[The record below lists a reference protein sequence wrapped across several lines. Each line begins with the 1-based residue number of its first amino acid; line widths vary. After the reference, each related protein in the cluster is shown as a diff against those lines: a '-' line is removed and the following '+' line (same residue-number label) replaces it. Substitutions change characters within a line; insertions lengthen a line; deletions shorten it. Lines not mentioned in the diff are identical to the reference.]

1 MQASN
6 AVAGRMKCQHEIALG
21 GLRSQCVHL
30 FADILSHCLCC
41 LLIFIRYCCL
51 LLAMQ
56 GTLRAALDDGI
67 LVDKATGCQHLPSV
81 LSLAHNVACAMTYL
95 HQARAMAL
103 QHVSTPCAQCCV
115 LH

>member
-1 MQASN
+1 
-6 AVAGRMKCQHEIALG
+6 
-21 GLRSQCVHL
+21 
-30 FADILSHCLCC
+30 

-95 HQARAMAL
+95 HQARAMPA
-103 QHVSTPCAQCCV
+103 HSSTLLPIMYKTAFFS
-115 LH
+115 